1 MGYHIVYYRDV
12 RESPPSKSLNNIMNN
27 KKSFFE
33 KLTGS
38 IKFNS
43 EEEEF
48 DTMDGEYLE
57 SEEEVY
63 DENES
68 EEDVYEEEVG
78 ELSVDMYRVNNAIII
93 KTMVAG
99 IQKSEIDITL
109 TRDQIIIEGSRKNDP
124 EGKIDENY
132 YGELF
137 WGAFE
142 RTISLPEEIDIE
154 LAEAH
159 ESHGLLTLV
168 LPLVDRDRQAR
179 LKIK

>member
-1 MGYHIVYYRDV
+1 
-12 RESPPSKSLNNIMNN
+12 MNN

-38 IKFNS
+38 IKFNN
-43 EEEEF
+43 EEDF
-48 DTMDGEYLE
+48 DVQEGEYLE
-57 SEEEVY
+57 PEDSNYDTEDTQEEI
-63 DENES
+63 
-68 EEDVYEEEVG
+68 YEEEIG
-78 ELSVDMYRVNNAIII
+78 ELSIDMYRVNKAIVI

-109 TRDQIIIEGSRKNDP
+109 TRDQIIIEGSRKNEP
-124 EGKIDENY
+124 EGRIEASY
-132 YGELF
+132 FEELY

-142 RTISLPEEIDIE
+142 RTIDLPEEIDIE

-168 LPLVDRDRQAR
+168 LPLVDKDRQAR